1 MAPLDVSLLGGWLP
15 LAGQV
20 VAAGALASAV
30 AMGWRDRNWL
40 LRRLPIIAGV
50 GAVVGVLA
58 ARVGGPL
65 LGITDPMPVAI
76 WVWLGVTAGAVLV
89 VALGWRTVR
98 WWGRGAAA
106 FAAVLAS
113 LVSANG
119 VNQFVGYYPTVGA
132 AIADWQGKPP
142 PGQLS
147 LSQIR
152 GGQRLA
158 NPIATQVGALVA
170 VDIPSTATR
179 FVPRQEFV
187 YLPPIWF
194 RGARPPVLPVV
205 EMIAAQHA
213 APDNWVRIGNAVRT
227 SNAFALRHDGRAPIL
242 VFVDATGGFNND
254 TECVNGPHGNAE
266 DYLVKDIPR
275 FVAATFNA
283 SRDPDRW
290 AVLGFSMGGTCA
302 IGLVVEHP
310 TTIGHFVDISG
321 DLTPN
326 TGDKAQTIAGLYGGS
341 VAAWNAHDP
350 LTVMARHGRYCGISG
365 RFVDGSGEK
374 LHAQQGYQLSSAGR
388 GVGITSRVVL
398 LPGGHTWQFASN
410 AFAHVLP
417 WLSTEL
423 NLPDQEY
430 RPAKPSGKST
440 VTARERVPSKTTT
453 EPTMKTTVKGRRP

>member
-1 MAPLDVSLLGGWLP
+1 VLAPLDVSLLGGWLP

-20 VAAGALASAV
+20 VAAVALAMAV

-50 GAVVGVLA
+50 GAMVGVLA
-58 ARVGGPL
+58 AGVAGPW

-76 WVWLGVTAGAVLV
+76 WVWLGVAAGAILV
-89 VALGWRTVR
+89 VVLGWRTVR
-98 WWGRGAAA
+98 WWGRGAAIL
-106 FAAVLAS
+106 AAVLAG
-113 LVSANG
+113 LVCANG

-152 GGQRLA
+152 GQRLA

-179 FVPRQEFV
+179 FIPRREFV

-194 RGARPPVLPVV
+194 HGARPPVLPVV
-205 EMIAAQHA
+205 EMIAAEHA
-213 APDNWVRIGNAVRT
+213 APENWVRIGNAVRT
-227 SNAFALRHDGRAPIL
+227 SDALALRQDGRAPIL
-242 VFVDATGGFNND
+242 VFVDATESFNND

-275 FVAATFNA
+275 FVTTTFNA

-310 TTIGHFVDISG
+310 RTFGHFVDISG

-350 LTVMARHGRYCGISG
+350 LTVMARHGQYSGISA
-365 RFVDGSGEK
+365 RFVDGSKEK
-374 LHAQQGYQLSSAGR
+374 LHTRQAYQLSTAGR
-388 GVGITSRVVL
+388 KVGIMSRVIV

-410 AFAHVLP
+410 AFAYVLP
-417 WLSTEL
+417 WLSAEL
-423 NLPDQEY
+423 NLPDQQY
-430 RPAKPSGKST
+430 RPAHAPGKST
-440 VTARERVPSKTTT
+440 IAARERPPGKTATR
-453 EPTMKTTVKGRRP
+453 PIVKTTVKVGPV